1 MKPKQQPRG
10 DYEVGYARP
19 PVSTRFQPGKSGN
32 PRGRSPAPSSET
44 KVREACE
51 RSLFEVVG
59 EHNGRKVI
67 AIEAALYK
75 ARHIAITKGDPRA
88 IKSWLDIC
96 ERYNALNPASENA
109 SGERRTGV
117 LVVPTVS
124 VNGEEWERDH
134 GRAAMG
140 KPPPPGK
147 GAAGARN

>member
-1 MKPKQQPRG
+1 
-10 DYEVGYARP
+10 
-19 PVSTRFQPGKSGN
+19 
-32 PRGRSPAPSSET
+32 
-44 KVREACE
+44 VREACE

-140 KPPPPGK
+140 KPPPPDLTAPTPQPAPPPPRGRVLPALGIDLVRSRQRAQS
-147 GAAGARN
+147 GALASDPILPPTKPPQE